1 MRQRYP
7 TLQIRANLNMEI
19 LLGSANGADILWG
32 ILIEIPGDAAM
43 PPAGGMGM
51 GCKFDSICGQ
61 LVVNIAHTT
70 CVRSKSKATKS
81 TKEKTQRKSK
91 ANKNQMTESF
101 ANVLQHATEINTRN
115 WPESTVGHEAG
126 KVNTKKKQQRK
137 KS

>member
-1 MRQRYP
+1 MRYYAAARYP
-7 TLQIRANLNMEI
+7 TLQIRGVRANLNMEI

-32 ILIEIPGDAAM
+32 ILIEIPGDAA
-43 PPAGGMGM
+43 AGGMAM

-70 CVRSKSKATKS
+70 CVRSKAKQQIQQRK
-81 TKEKTQRKSK
+81 KKTQCKSK

-115 WPESTVGHEAG
+115 
-126 KVNTKKKQQRK
+126 
-137 KS
+137 